1 MKEFVQLPLGRRVRA
16 AVVAASASLL
26 LVGTTLPGA
35 AMAEHSSTTQTTA
48 SAHTPEALGAH
59 THQLHGEVKTAGS
72 SGSNTFALT
81 TERYGD
87 VTVSFSGGEAK
98 HEGRGHGHG
107 ADKARS
113 FAVTNAA
120 DVKAGQRVVV
130 HGSTSTDGNSFVARR
145 VRVLPDQEG
154 DHADNSANKEGD
166 KKNHPNGQ

>member
-1 MKEFVQLPLGRRVRA
+1 
-16 AVVAASASLL
+16 
-26 LVGTTLPGA
+26 
-35 AMAEHSSTTQTTA
+35 MADQSSTTQTTA
-48 SAHTPEALGAH
+48 SAHTPDALGSH
-59 THQLHGEVKTAGS
+59 THQLHGQVKTAAS

-98 HEGRGHGHG
+98 HEGQGHGRG

-113 FAVTNAA
+113 FAATSAA

-145 VRVLPDQEG
+145 VRVLPDQDG
-154 DHADNSANKEGD
+154 DHADTTANKEGN
-166 KKNHPNGQ
+166 KKNHSNGQ